1 MIPAAGAGMEERAM
15 SERPD
20 ADVNVKSIPGV
31 KTTVPP
37 TTTPA
42 TAAPPMTQEKP
53 GTGKPDGPTLEPNKG
68 FSGSAEY
75 PDGYR
80 MSWDER
86 GNVHLT
92 DPDGQV
98 AIWNPTVLSWV
109 DETTGNLMP
118 PDWGSDH
125 YPDTQKGGPHAH
137 SGQ

>member
-1 MIPAAGAGMEERAM
+1 MEERAM

-20 ADVNVKSIPGV
+20 ADSTVKTIPGV
-31 KTTVPP
+31 KTTPP
-37 TTTPA
+37 E
-42 TAAPPMTQEKP
+42 APPMTTEKP
-53 GTGKPDGPTLEPNKG
+53 GTGTTPKDKKGGGGSEYEPNKG
-68 FSGSAEY
+68 FTGSAEY

-80 MSWDER
+80 MSWDET

-92 DPDGQV
+92 DPDGRV
-98 AIWNPTVLSWV
+98 AIWNPTLLSWV
-109 DETTGNLMP
+109 DESTGNLMP